1 MKTFLLMLCAVLLA
15 GAVMTGCKTD
25 GSREFIPGRGWV
37 PN

>member
-1 MKTFLLMLCAVLLA
+1 MKRLLLTLCLVLLT
-15 GAVMTGCKTD
+15 GAVATGCKTD